1 MVTSASDRVPFP
13 CAQRR
18 PTPQVGSNADC
29 APMLGAR
36 RARSKRRRA
45 LQGRCPRVT
54 NASPEFTREPAG
66 DKREPPGVRR
76 EPAGVNASLRVTNRA
91 RGDKPE
97 PAGDKRIDPY
107 SLLIV
112 ATNPAADHSLQNESD
127 CSSSINQPVASC
139 GAGHDGSP
147 APRPKGPRR
156 ALSTIRDGVKKR
168 LTIVNQPR
176 SKLLSGPR
184 RWRVTAM
191 ACAIAQVDAGAAPRG
206 ARPDQLEAVSIR
218 PRRCAVGPQAV
229 ALGPMAASWRPAR
242 RDARGRAGLTPQV
255 G

>member
-76 EPAGVNASLRVTNRA
+76 EPAGINASLRVTNRA

-156 ALSTIRDGVKKR
+156 
-168 LTIVNQPR
+168 
-176 SKLLSGPR
+176 
-184 RWRVTAM
+184 
-191 ACAIAQVDAGAAPRG
+191 GAFHH
-206 ARPDQLEAVSIR
+206 
-218 PRRCAVGPQAV
+218 PRRCQEKVNNRLTSHVRSSCPGHGGDGSRRWLAPSHRSTPEPPQEAPGPI
-229 ALGPMAASWRPAR
+229 SS
-242 RDARGRAGLTPQV
+242 TP
-255 G
+255 